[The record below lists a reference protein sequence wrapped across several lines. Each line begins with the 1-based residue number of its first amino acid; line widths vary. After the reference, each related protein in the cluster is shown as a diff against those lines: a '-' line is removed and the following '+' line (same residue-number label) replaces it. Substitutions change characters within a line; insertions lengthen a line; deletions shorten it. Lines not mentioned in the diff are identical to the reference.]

1 MLVLPRS
8 ARLAAWGSAAITGR
22 ATPAD
27 AVRAV
32 TGDDEPHAVEGHLA
46 APGED
51 GAPSSLEQLL
61 AALVASGASGMRVA
75 LPAPG
80 DAGGLPGPA
89 AFTAEAVDAG
99 EAVLVE
105 GELLLADGVG
115 RLGLVPELTL
125 FGSAHE
131 PGTHVLWR
139 SEPVWSPRA
148 PDGTTLSDAERQL
161 RVGLAEA
168 TAVLAGLDVAR
179 WRDDAADR
187 ITSVRD
193 GALGLRELP
202 PGTPARA
209 ARVAASA
216 ARVRA
221 IVELASEDDGAAVSS
236 GEALARA
243 RSLREVDASARRALA
258 AAVNAAAD
266 PGAPGADR

>member
-8 ARLAAWGSAAITGR
+8 ARLAAWGSAALTGR

-32 TGDDEPHAVEGHLA
+32 TGDDEPHTVEGLLA
-46 APGED
+46 APPQDGGEP
-51 GAPSSLEQLL
+51 GLEQLL
-61 AALVASGASGMRVA
+61 AALAASGAAGMRVA

-89 AFTAEAVDAG
+89 AFTAEAVDVG

-105 GELLLADGVG
+105 GELLLPDGVG

-131 PGTHVLWR
+131 PGAHVLWR

-148 PDGTTLSDAERQL
+148 PDGTTLSDAEREL
-161 RVGLAEA
+161 RAGLAEA
-168 TAVLAGLDVAR
+168 TRVLAGLDVAR

-243 RSLREVDASARRALA
+243 RSLREVDGSARRALA
-258 AAVNAAAD
+258 VAVNAAAD
-266 PGAPGADR
+266 PERPGADR